1 MDFLKTKPVMAMKS
15 GGFQNTFIADLLER
29 RPQLETL
36 ELFNQ
41 WVAMVQTQLITVKA
55 RKNCPL
61 AWVGIFIDEHGIVLI
76 TQFTRGLQ
84 ICNAKAT
91 ARLLV
96 NFLGEQMRDRA
107 MSNMRQLDELDYRR
121 INAWLT
127 PTSCCPV
134 TTKMETEEYTDPL
147 VEADITFVGRDVA
160 DKTPKLS
167 EFQCGLIAG
176 CTYTSTLPPKF
187 GLKRQRPDDSLDS
200 DAPPP
205 KKPRQQQLLD
215 YAQHL
220 AESDDDQEEDTRPV
234 SQLHTQLRIKNE
246 NDRCTIESVGC
257 TLGAIEDGVP
267 TSSAPKNVVHAS
279 VELKDIAGMPGDQLL
294 ANPQLLWMFR
304 TIEKAT
310 IVVVEVGNRPVLN
323 YVKCL
328 QETRRVMLL
337 THAVREK
344 YDKFSMVAVMR
355 VAAGLAN
362 AGAIPSHVGGPK
374 ATRSDFV
381 KRCAA
386 ALKALDENAE
396 CDLTKLDA
404 TDQSSI
410 RAFLGGKEEPYN
422 GCFVESCLDKKP
434 RWIEKSYQ
442 CASEMYS
449 TMLVVRCGYCDM
461 PKNYGRTW
469 RKEPSEF
476 ARARME
482 SSASDVW
489 HIANA
494 GYTRSKLPP
503 IKDWTAP
510 ESDDDD

>member
-1 MDFLKTKPVMAMKS
+1 MIAECYFKKT
-15 GGFQNTFIADLLER
+15 NLEMLNEHDTR
-29 RPQLETL
+29 YINVGLAQKAW
-36 ELFNQ
+36 EL
-41 WVAMVQTQLITVKA
+41 
-55 RKNCPL
+55 
-61 AWVGIFIDEHGIVLI
+61 
-76 TQFTRGLQ
+76 
-84 ICNAKAT
+84 
-91 ARLLV
+91 
-96 NFLGEQMRDRA
+96 
-107 MSNMRQLDELDYRR
+107 
-121 INAWLT
+121 
-127 PTSCCPV
+127 
-134 TTKMETEEYTDPL
+134 
-147 VEADITFVGRDVA
+147 
-160 DKTPKLS
+160 
-167 EFQCGLIAG
+167 
-176 CTYTSTLPPKF
+176 PKF
-187 GLKRQRPDDSLDS
+187 GHKRQRPDDSSDS
-200 DAPPP
+200 NAPPP
-205 KKPRQQQLLD
+205 KKTRRQQLLD
-215 YAQHL
+215 FAKL

-234 SQLHTQLRIKNE
+234 SQLRTQLRIKNE

-396 CDLTKLDA
+396 CDLTKLAA
-404 TDQSSI
+404 TDQTSI
-410 RAFLGGKEEPYN
+410 RALLGGKEEPYN

-434 RWIEKSYQ
+434 RWIEKSYP
-442 CASEMYS
+442 CTSEMYS
-449 TMLVVRCGYCDM
+449 TMLVVRCGYCNM

-476 ARARME
+476 ARARRE
-482 SSASDVW
+482 SSASDAW
-489 HIANA
+489 HVANA
-494 GYTRSKLPP
+494 GYDKRSKLPP
-503 IKDWTAP
+503 IEDWTAP
-510 ESDDDD
+510 ESDDED

>member
-36 ELFNQ
+36 EMFSQ
-41 WVAMVQTQLITVKA
+41 WVSMVQTQLIAVKA

-96 NFLGEQMRDRA
+96 NFLVEQMQDRA
-107 MSNMRQLDELDYRR
+107 MSSMRQLDELDYRR

-134 TTKMETEEYTDPL
+134 TTKMDTEEYTDPL

-176 CTYTSTLPPKF
+176 CTYTSILPPELKC
-187 GLKRQRPDDSLDS
+187 KRQRPDDSLDS

-205 KKPRQQQLLD
+205 KRSRQQQLLD
-215 YAQHL
+215 FL
-220 AESDDDQEEDTRPV
+220 KLPECNEEEEDAAPV

-257 TLGAIEDGVP
+257 TSGAIEDGVP

-396 CDLTKLDA
+396 CDLTKLAA
-404 TDQSSI
+404 TDQTSI
-410 RAFLGGKEEPYN
+410 RALLGGKEEPYN

-434 RWIEKSYQ
+434 KWITSPATALY
-442 CASEMYS
+442 
-449 TMLVVRCGYCDM
+449 TMTLRRCGYCNM
-461 PKNYGRTW
+461 PEAYGRTW
-469 RKEPSEF
+469 KSEPSEF
-476 ARARME
+476 ARARRE
-482 SSASDVW
+482 SSASDTW
-489 HIANA
+489 HVANA
-494 GYTRSKLPP
+494 GYDKRSKLPP
-503 IKDWTAP
+503 IEDWTAP
-510 ESDDDD
+510 ESDDED